1 MKADIKLSEDG
12 VRDGTP
18 FEFKYSCMET
28 RKVKP
33 LKLREEKLKE
43 IETDETSTA
52 KVSISTTTEIY
63 ASKTSPDN
71 AGRQYWLILGY
82 IDRTLTTTSSE
93 SDASLE
99 RAPECLVRKIL
110 VN

>member
-43 IETDETSTA
+43 IDWF
-52 KVSISTTTEIY
+52 VLPPRIRR
-63 ASKTSPDN
+63 D
-71 AGRQYWLILGY
+71 
-82 IDRTLTTTSSE
+82 
-93 SDASLE
+93 
-99 RAPECLVRKIL
+99 
-110 VN
+110 